1 MKTLG
6 REQLVKFIA
15 ENKLLEGTTE
25 RPGLMLT
32 PAGEIVKSFYRR
44 KKISTTTFFPQ
55 ALQFEASGLKLLKQN
70 ILAPVVKEV
79 IYCKDIPV
87 HMVIYDRLDGVDVRE
102 LCGSTGVGCLSQL
115 PEYLAHLH
123 DLGVYFRAIH
133 LGNILLHGD
142 VISLVDI
149 SDLSVANSSLG
160 IFKRARNLAHLF
172 NSEDDKAY
180 FVTYG
185 VDRFIQE
192 YIEVTGMSPVQR
204 WLLVKRLHMALDD
217 DMYHAAIMPPIVKR
231 RG

>member
-6 REQLVKFIA
+6 REQLSQFIR
-15 ENKLLEGTTE
+15 ENKLLDGTIE
-25 RPGLMLT
+25 RPGIMLT

-44 KKISTTTFFPQ
+44 KIISTATFFPQ
-55 ALQFEASGLKLLKQN
+55 AHQFQASGLKLIKRD
-70 ILAPVVKEV
+70 IPAPVVKEI
-79 IYCKDIPV
+79 IYCEDIPV
-87 HMVIYDRLDGVDVRE
+87 HMVIYDRLEGVDVRE

-115 PEYLAHLH
+115 PGYLAHLH

-133 LGNILLHGD
+133 LGNILIYGD

-185 VDRFIQE
+185 VGKFIQE
-192 YIEVTGMSPVQR
+192 YIEVSGIPSVQR
-204 WLLVKRLHMALDD
+204 WPLVKRLHLALDD
-217 DMYHAAIMPPIVKR
+217 DMYHASIMPSAR